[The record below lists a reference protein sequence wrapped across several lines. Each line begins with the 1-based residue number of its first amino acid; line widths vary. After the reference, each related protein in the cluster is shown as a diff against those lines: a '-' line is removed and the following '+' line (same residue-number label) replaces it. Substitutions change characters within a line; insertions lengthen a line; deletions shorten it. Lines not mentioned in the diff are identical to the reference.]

1 MFLIKL
7 KYLLTVVVLVGINPN
22 GVANIS
28 SNTEII
34 LDFPHPQVISVSI
47 ATSTDDFD
55 VQGEVTRT
63 SLWEIKSNNGVIV
76 GFSGSSPYDNDEN
89 ENPNIPRFFKQEVNA
104 RGELITGE
112 YDYLQTRFGAAI
124 SNHDS
129 TEKGNSNLWGGGNTP
144 NSTPIALT
152 ESGLDSPY
160 GYWGTIMPNDA
171 GDFSLSLYSKG
182 AVVGNVQ
189 SGTYTMEAVL
199 NISTNE
205 QLNP

>member
-1 MFLIKL
+1 MFFIKL
-7 KYLLTVVVLVGINPN
+7 KHFLAAGILSSISLNS
-22 GVANIS
+22 VANITG
-28 SNTEII
+28 NDAIV
-34 LDFPHPQVISVSI
+34 LDFPHPQVMSVS
-47 ATSTDDFD
+47 TVTNTDDFD

-63 SLWEIKSNNGVIV
+63 SFWEIKSNNGVVV

-104 RGELITGE
+104 RGELITDE
-112 YDYLQTRFGAAI
+112 YDYLQTRFGAEI

-144 NSTPIALT
+144 NSTPTVLT

-182 AVVGNVQ
+182 SVVGSVQ
-189 SGTYTMEAVL
+189 SGTYAMEVVL